1 MSGEVP
7 REEEMERV
15 GITGWVEIIV
25 KDKHG
30 RIKYCFP
37 EDEHGGAKYRWPED
51 KYGGTRYRYPEA
63 KAGEEPKEEKS
74 GGEGP
79 KEEKSSEGDDPP
91 IFSSFPAKMPEFYYR
106 KNVVTDAGIGAVVR
120 LVFAGLTED
129 KFGYLAIGTGTTP
142 ESPSDTAL
150 QSELK
155 RKAASVTQMT
165 TAITGDTAKLEA
177 EFSSADGLTGTATI
191 SESGIFNAATG
202 GILLARK
209 TFPGIPL
216 DFSAGDSILIR
227 YFVQM
232 IRS

>member
-1 MSGEVP
+1 MSGEAS
-7 REEEMERV
+7 REEETEKI
-15 GITGWVEIIV
+15 GIMGWVEVIV
-25 KDKHG
+25 KDRHG
-30 RIKYCFP
+30 RIK
-37 EDEHGGAKYRWPED
+37 
-51 KYGGTRYRYPEA
+51 YRYPEA
-63 KAGEEPKEEKS
+63 KAEEA
-74 GGEGP
+74 GGG
-79 KEEKSSEGDDPP
+79 GNGNDDPP

-106 KNVVTDAGIGAVVR
+106 KNVVTNDGIGAVVR

-142 ESPSDTAL
+142 ESVTDTAL

-155 RKAASVTQMT
+155 RKAASVTQLT
-165 TAITGDTAKLEA
+165 TTITGDTAKLEA

-191 SESGIFNAATG
+191 SESGIFNAPSG

-216 DFSAGDSILIR
+216 DFNAGDSILIR

>member
-1 MSGEVP
+1 MSSRSPPEGEKEKIGV
-7 REEEMERV
+7 V
-15 GITGWVEIIV
+15 GWVEVIV

-30 RIKYCFP
+30 RIKYRF
-37 EDEHGGAKYRWPED
+37 
-51 KYGGTRYRYPEA
+51 PEA
-63 KAGEEPKEEKS
+63 KPEGGTKE
-74 GGEGP
+74 GGGG
-79 KEEKSSEGDDPP
+79 GDDPP

-106 KNVVTDAGIGAVVR
+106 RNVVTNDGIGAVVR
-120 LVFAGLTED
+120 LVFSGLTED

-142 ESPSDTAL
+142 ESPTDTAL
-150 QSELK
+150 VAELK

-165 TAITGDTAKLEA
+165 TTITGDTAKLEA

-216 DFSAGDSILIR
+216 DFNAGDSILIR

-232 IRS
+232 FRS

>member
-1 MSGEVP
+1 MSGEDP
-7 REEEMERV
+7 REEEIERIGV
-15 GITGWVEIIV
+15 TGWVEIIV
-25 KDKHG
+25 KDKQG
-30 RIKYCFP
+30 RIKYRF
-37 EDEHGGAKYRWPED
+37 
-51 KYGGTRYRYPEA
+51 PEA
-63 KAGEEPKEEKS
+63 KVE
-74 GGEGP
+74 EGP
-79 KEEKSSEGDDPP
+79 EEEKSSKGDDPP

-142 ESPSDTAL
+142 ESATDTAL
-150 QSELK
+150 VAELK

-165 TAITGDTAKLEA
+165 TTITGDTVKLEA
-177 EFSSADGLTGTATI
+177 EFSSADGLTGTATV

-216 DFSAGDSILIR
+216 DFNAGDSILIR

>member
-1 MSGEVP
+1 MSGETS
-7 REEEMERV
+7 RGEEAEKI
-15 GITGWVEIIV
+15 GIAGWVEVIV
-25 KDKHG
+25 KDRHG
-30 RIKYCFP
+30 RIK
-37 EDEHGGAKYRWPED
+37 
-51 KYGGTRYRYPEA
+51 YRYPEA
-63 KAGEEPKEEKS
+63 KAEEVAKEAEGSGE
-74 GGEGP
+74 
-79 KEEKSSEGDDPP
+79 DDPP
-91 IFSSFPAKMPEFYYR
+91 IFSSFPAKMAEFYYR

-216 DFSAGDSILIR
+216 DFNAGDSILIR

>member
-1 MSGEVP
+1 MSSKSPSEGETEKIGV
-7 REEEMERV
+7 V
-15 GITGWVEIIV
+15 GWVEVIV
-25 KDKHG
+25 KDRHG
-30 RIKYCFP
+30 RIK
-37 EDEHGGAKYRWPED
+37 
-51 KYGGTRYRYPEA
+51 YRYPEA
-63 KAGEEPKEEKS
+63 KAEETAKKAEGSEE
-74 GGEGP
+74 
-79 KEEKSSEGDDPP
+79 DDPP
-91 IFSSFPAKMPEFYYR
+91 IFSSFPAKMAEFYYR

-165 TAITGDTAKLEA
+165 TTITGDTAKLEA
-177 EFSSADGLTGTATI
+177 EFSSVDGLTGTATI

-216 DFSAGDSILIR
+216 DFNAGDSILIR
-227 YFVQM
+227 YYVQM
-232 IRS
+232 MRS